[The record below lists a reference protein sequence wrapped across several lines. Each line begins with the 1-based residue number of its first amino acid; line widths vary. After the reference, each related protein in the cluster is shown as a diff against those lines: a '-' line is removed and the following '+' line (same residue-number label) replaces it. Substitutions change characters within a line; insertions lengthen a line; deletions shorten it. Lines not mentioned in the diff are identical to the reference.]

1 MRGAQSTGWTADGIC
16 GPSSCMPGRSS
27 EMLKEDRDV
36 QAYLA
41 RIRKTIAESE
51 NLVSQAELR
60 IAETDRMLE
69 SQGLTR
75 EQVLNFHFTQAQRE
89 AVNEELKRR
98 GLDPLAEWESD
109 VGREA
114 IDEPNVSNL
123 ASEDFAPDA
132 ELAERQRKFGMMM
145 KPFQI

>member
-1 MRGAQSTGWTADGIC
+1 MST
-16 GPSSCMPGRSS
+16 
-27 EMLKEDRDV
+27 EDRDV

-98 GLDPLAEWESD
+98 GLDPLEKWESD
-109 VGREA
+109 GLTDQEEFAVGRSPSDVE
-114 IDEPNVSNL
+114 VS
-123 ASEDFAPDA
+123 PDT
-132 ELAERQRKFGMMM
+132 ELAERQKKFGMMM